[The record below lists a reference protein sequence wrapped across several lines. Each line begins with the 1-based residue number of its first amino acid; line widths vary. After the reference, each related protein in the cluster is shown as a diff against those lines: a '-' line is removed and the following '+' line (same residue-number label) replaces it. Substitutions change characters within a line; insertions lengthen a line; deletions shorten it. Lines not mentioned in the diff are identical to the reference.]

1 MSNPLTKLI
10 DPWYPATALGLE
22 RGMAAMVQLE
32 GGRKNAF
39 ALRRAASIT
48 IADSLIRPGFDEP
61 NIADLSELAEVLTE
75 LGNSAGLLRQRKWSI
90 ALPEASS
97 RTLILTLESHVGSK
111 SELDDVLKWKM
122 ERGFGSPIEELSIS
136 NESLPPDNQGRA
148 RYLAVAVRLSVL
160 AEYESV
166 FAALGW
172 RSGLILPRHV
182 GESRWLTRNGNAGD
196 SLLVTSHDEGFTAAI
211 FRDRQPLILR
221 SVLCEPGEREDEFY
235 RLLLFYRDRRS
246 SEAEHG
252 APQALARLLV
262 VGTGFGKDRASE
274 IANETLGGH
283 LRVLGAADVGLQ
295 LPAADLSFDLV
306 AAPAGLATLHWT

>member
-97 RTLILTLESHVGSK
+97 RTLI
-111 SELDDVLKWKM
+111 
-122 ERGFGSPIEELSIS
+122 F
-136 NESLPPDNQGRA
+136 
-148 RYLAVAVRLSVL
+148 

>member
-148 RYLAVAVRLSVL
+148 RYLAV
-160 AEYESV
+160 
-166 FAALGW
+166 
-172 RSGLILPRHV
+172 
-182 GESRWLTRNGNAGD
+182 
-196 SLLVTSHDEGFTAAI
+196 
-211 FRDRQPLILR
+211 
-221 SVLCEPGEREDEFY
+221 
-235 RLLLFYRDRRS
+235 
-246 SEAEHG
+246 
-252 APQALARLLV
+252 
-262 VGTGFGKDRASE
+262 
-274 IANETLGGH
+274 
-283 LRVLGAADVGLQ
+283 
-295 LPAADLSFDLV
+295 
-306 AAPAGLATLHWT
+306 

>member
-1 MSNPLTKLI
+1 
-10 DPWYPATALGLE
+10 
-22 RGMAAMVQLE
+22 MVQLE
-32 GGRKNAF
+32 NGRKNAF

-48 IADSLIRPGFDEP
+48 LADSLIRPGFDEP
-61 NIADLSELAEVLTE
+61 NIADLSELAEALTE
-75 LGNSAGLLRQRKWSI
+75 LATSAGLLRQRKWSV
-90 ALPEASS
+90 ALPEATS
-97 RTLILTLESHVGSK
+97 RTLILTLETHVGSK

-136 NESLPPDNQGRA
+136 NESLAPDSQGRA

-166 FAALGW
+166 FAALDW

-182 GESRWLTRNGNAGD
+182 GESRWLTKNGNAGD

-221 SVLCEPGEREDEFY
+221 SVLCEPDEREDEFY

-246 SEAEHG
+246 SESEQG
-252 APQALARLLV
+252 APQPLSRLLV
-262 VGTGFGKDRASE
+262 VGTGFDKDRASE

-283 LRVLGAADVGLQ
+283 LRVLGAEDVGLQ
-295 LPAADLSFDLV
+295 LPATDLSFDFI
-306 AAPAGLATLHWT
+306 AAPAGLATLHWS